1 MGVYPLIVDT
11 VQALSQVIAPRD
23 LTLWWVA
30 VQRIGAA
37 ALCGAVVGLN
47 RNIHHKPAGIRTHA
61 IVAVGAALFTLV
73 SLAIAGSDP
82 SGALRTVQGIVT
94 GIGFLG
100 AGVILHPAERKDV
113 KGLTTAAVIW
123 AAAGLGT
130 ACGAGYYVM
139 AIVTTGLVLIVV
151 AIGGRLEQRI
161 DQTGVMRH
169 GRQEVDGVG
178 QEERR

>member
-1 MGVYPLIVDT
+1 
-11 VQALSQVIAPRD
+11 
-23 LTLWWVA
+23 
-30 VQRIGAA
+30 
-37 ALCGAVVGLN
+37 
-47 RNIHHKPAGIRTHA
+47 
-61 IVAVGAALFTLV
+61 
-73 SLAIAGSDP
+73 
-82 SGALRTVQGIVT
+82 
-94 GIGFLG
+94 
-100 AGVILHPAERKDV
+100 VILHPAERKDV

-130 ACGAGYYVM
+130 ACGAGFYVM

>member
-1 MGVYPLIVDT
+1 VDIT
-11 VQALSQVIAPRD
+11 SA
-23 LTLWWVA
+23 TEWWVA
-30 VQRIGAA
+30 FQRIGAA

-47 RNIHHKPAGIRTHA
+47 RNIHRKPAGLRTHA
-61 IVAVGAALFTLV
+61 IVAIGAAVFTLV
-73 SLAIAGSDP
+73 SLEIAGSDP

-100 AGVILHPAERKDV
+100 AGVILHPAERRDV

-123 AAAGLGT
+123 VAAGLGT
-130 ACGAGYYVM
+130 ACGYVL
-139 AIVTTGLVLIVV
+139 AIVSTGLVLIVV
-151 AIGGRLEQRI
+151 SVGGRLEQRF

-178 QEERR
+178 QEERGEGAKEAPRAAGV